1 MIVRGLAGR
10 WLCGFILIGTLLL
23 ILNKTAFAEEPP
35 QSNTNPFR
43 LGVGLGVPYGVL
55 GFNLSFRVNDLLE
68 ASGGYGSAGD
78 GFKGWAVGGRVYP
91 FPELKRFR
99 PRLAAFYGVVG
110 RVRQQVNIEGD
121 RKTID
126 VFEGFALGGGFEWKY
141 FPRHSLDLDIHYST
155 GEAPEKYNTEDER
168 DWSISL
174 GYGYH
179 F

>member
-1 MIVRGLAGR
+1 MVAHGRVSR
-10 WLCGFILIGTLLL
+10 WLSGLIVIGTLLL
-23 ILNKTAFAEEPP
+23 IINNTSIAEEPA

-43 LGVGLGVPYGVL
+43 LGVGLGVPYGML

-110 RVRQQVNIEGD
+110 RVTVEDNATDTNR
-121 RKTID
+121 TID
-126 VFEGFALGGGFEWKY
+126 VFEGFALGGGFEWK
-141 FPRHSLDLDIHYST
+141 FFSRHSLDLDLFYST
-155 GEAPEKYNTEDER
+155 GEAPEKYKTDDSHR
-168 DWSISL
+168 RISL